1 MRRRLCAIL
10 ASFVLIITLAHAQER
25 NPQSSGSAALSTSSA
40 GTTIVS
46 LLQQSHDLGQQ
57 LPVSMRLNM
66 LRRQVLMV
74 SKFRADLGREWA
86 NELFTLSFQAKEGHR
101 AVAQETAMSVLIRL
115 DPDRALELLHSVS
128 MEEPEANWS
137 TTPPKLE
144 IAQQVF
150 QVLVERDG
158 ERVLPVLEQEAEIM
172 GKEGHYPYSALG
184 FAASRASD
192 KYWGN
197 NNQRAVQL
205 LQSVFEPAFARYR
218 QNTRGYFDDFQF
230 GEMLQVFS
238 GGLPFDSVQPALRLL
253 VKNLLATDTRKYKF
267 AVEAY
272 ATDGK
277 RAIVGNVIDATIL
290 VFGMLINRDPEL
302 ARELESTRPEL
313 QTTLE
318 NTKEGRQG
326 VIVGGRPEDMQ
337 SEDPVTEMRMDAI
350 GLSRSNPEAA
360 IAKAEQL
367 PDDKRA
373 STMLEVARGMAGDH
387 PERAAELIVETQ
399 GKNPPTDEEMQFNLI
414 SAQASVA
421 ATQNK
426 KDESHEMLQRGFA
439 SANRILLEQQRS
451 GDIHFFPG
459 LGLMIQIGILND
471 PDLTTTFMESLPT
484 SYVKAEAFLIAAS
497 ALNMGRRLPL
507 SSRQQLR
514 VDKPDH

>member
-1 MRRRLCAIL
+1 MRRPLCAIL
-10 ASFVLIITLAHAQER
+10 ASFVFVTTLLQAQER
-25 NPQSSGSAALSTSSA
+25 NPQFSGSAALSTSSA
-40 GTTIVS
+40 DTTIVN

-66 LRRQVLMV
+66 LRRQALMV
-74 SKFRADLGREWA
+74 SKLRADVGREWA

-115 DPDRALELLHSVS
+115 DPDRALELLHSIS

-144 IAQQVF
+144 IAQHVF
-150 QVLVERDG
+150 QVLAERDG
-158 ERVLPVLEQEAEIM
+158 ERVLPVLEQEAENM

-197 NNQRAVQL
+197 NNQHAVQL

-230 GEMLQVFS
+230 GRMLEVLS
-238 GGLPFDSVQPALRLL
+238 GGLPFDSIQPALRVLI
-253 VKNLLATDTRKYKF
+253 KNLLATDAQKYRF
-267 AVEAY
+267 VAEVHT
-272 ATDGK
+272 TDGK
-277 RAIVGNVIDATIL
+277 SAKANNVIDTTIL

-302 ARELESTRPEL
+302 VRELESSRPEL
-313 QTTLE
+313 KTVLE
-318 NTKEGRQG
+318 YTKEERQSS
-326 VIVGGRPEDMQ
+326 IVGPGRPEDMQ
-337 SEDPVTEMRMDAI
+337 SEDPATETRMDAI

-367 PDDKRA
+367 PDDDKRA
-373 STMLEVARGMAGDH
+373 STMLEVSRGMAGDH
-387 PERAAELIVETQ
+387 PERAAELIAETQ
-399 GKNPPTDEEMQFNLI
+399 SKNPPTDDEMQFNLV

-421 ATQNK
+421 AAQNK
-426 KDESHEMLQRGFA
+426 EDELHELLQRGFA

-451 GDIHFFPG
+451 DDIHFFPG
-459 LGLMIQIGILND
+459 LGMMIQIGIQND
-471 PDLTTTFMESLPT
+471 SDLTTAFMENLPT

-497 ALNMGRRLPL
+497 ALNMGRRLPF
-507 SSRQQLR
+507 SSRQQ
-514 VDKPDH
+514 

>member
-1 MRRRLCAIL
+1 MRPSLCAIL
-10 ASFVLIITLAHAQER
+10 ASFVLVTTLSQSQER
-25 NPQSSGSAALSTSSA
+25 NPQSSGSAALSSSSA

-46 LLQQSHDLGQQ
+46 LLQQSHDLGQR
-57 LPVSMRLNM
+57 LPVSMRLYM

-86 NELFTLSFQAKEGHR
+86 NELFTLSFQTKEGYR

-115 DPDRALELLHSVS
+115 DPDRALELLHSIS
-128 MEEPEANWS
+128 MEEPEANWG

-230 GEMLQVFS
+230 GEMLQVLS
-238 GGLPFDSVQPALRLL
+238 GGLPLDSIQPALRLL
-253 VKNLLATDTRKYKF
+253 VKNVLATDTRKYQF
-267 AVEAY
+267 VAEVHT
-272 ATDGK
+272 TDDK
-277 RAIVGNVIDATIL
+277 SAKTDNVIDATVL

-302 ARELESTRPEL
+302 VRELESNRPQL
-313 QTTLE
+313 QTILE
-318 NTKEGRQG
+318 YTKETRQSL
-326 VIVGGRPEDMQ
+326 IVGPGRPEDMQ
-337 SEDPVTEMRMDAI
+337 SEDPVTEARLDAI
-350 GLSRSNPEAA
+350 GLSRRNPEAA
-360 IAKAEQL
+360 IARAEQL
-367 PDDKRA
+367 PDDDRRA
-373 STMLEVARGMAGDH
+373 STMLEVSRGMAGDH
-387 PERAAELIVETQ
+387 PERAAELIAATQ
-399 GKNPPTDEEMQFNLI
+399 SKNPPTDDEMQFNLI
-414 SAQASVA
+414 STQASVA
-421 ATQNK
+421 AAQNK
-426 KDESHEMLQRGFA
+426 KDQLHELLQRGSA
-439 SANRILLEQQRS
+439 SADRILLEQQRS

-459 LGLMIQIGILND
+459 LGLMIQIGIQND
-471 PDLTTTFMESLPT
+471 PDLTTAFMASLPM

-497 ALNMGRRLPL
+497 ALNMGRRVPL
-507 SSRQQLR
+507 SSRQQ
-514 VDKPDH
+514 

>member
-1 MRRRLCAIL
+1 MQRPLCAIL
-10 ASFVLIITLAHAQER
+10 ASFVLATTLAQAQER

-40 GTTIVS
+40 ATTIVR

-66 LRRQVLMV
+66 LRRQALMV
-74 SKFRADLGREWA
+74 YKLRADLGSEWA

-115 DPDRALELLHSVS
+115 DPDRALELLHSIS

-144 IAQQVF
+144 IAQHVF
-150 QVLVERDG
+150 QVLAERDG
-158 ERVLPVLEQEAEIM
+158 ERVLPVLEQEAENM

-197 NNQRAVQL
+197 NNQHAIQL

-230 GEMLQVFS
+230 ARMLEVLS

-253 VKNLLATDTRKYKF
+253 VKNLLATDTRKYQF
-267 AVEAY
+267 VAEAY
-272 ATDGK
+272 TTDGK
-277 RAIVGNVIDATIL
+277 SAKTDNVIDATVL

-302 ARELESTRPEL
+302 VRELESSRPEL
-313 QTTLE
+313 KTVLE
-318 NTKEGRQG
+318 YTKEGRLSSL
-326 VIVGGRPEDMQ
+326 VGPGRPEDMR
-337 SEDPVTEMRMDAI
+337 SKDPATETRMDAI
-350 GLSRSNPEAA
+350 GLSRRNPEAA
-360 IAKAEQL
+360 IAKAEQM
-367 PDDKRA
+367 PDNKRA
-373 STMLEVARGMAGDH
+373 GTMLEVARGMAGDH
-387 PERAAELIVETQ
+387 PERAAELIAETQ
-399 GKNPPTDEEMQFNLI
+399 SKNPPTDDEMQFNSI

-421 ATQNK
+421 AAQNR
-426 KDESHEMLQRGFA
+426 KDELHELLQRGFA

-451 GDIHFFPG
+451 DDIHFFPG
-459 LGLMIQIGILND
+459 LGLMIQIGIQND
-471 PDLTTTFMESLPT
+471 SDLTTAFMESLPT

-497 ALNMGRRLPL
+497 GLNMGRRLPF
-507 SSRQQLR
+507 SSRQQ
-514 VDKPDH
+514 

>member
-10 ASFVLIITLAHAQER
+10 APFVLVTALAQAQER
-25 NPQSSGSAALSTSSA
+25 NPQSSGSAALSTSIA

-46 LLQQSHDLGQQ
+46 LLQQSRYLGQQ

-66 LRRQVLMV
+66 LRRQALMV
-74 SKFRADLGREWA
+74 SKLRADLGREWA

-115 DPDRALELLHSVS
+115 DPDRALELLHSIS

-144 IAQQVF
+144 IAQHVF

-158 ERVLPVLEQEAEIM
+158 ERVLPLLEQEAEIM
-172 GKEGHYPYSALG
+172 GKEGHYPYAALG
-184 FAASRASD
+184 FAASHASD

-197 NNQRAVQL
+197 NNQRAIQL
-205 LQSVFEPAFARYR
+205 LQSVFEPAFARYS
-218 QNTRGYFDDFQF
+218 QNAHGYFDDFQF
-230 GEMLQVFS
+230 GSMLEVFA

-253 VKNLLATDTRKYKF
+253 VKNLLATDTRKYQF
-267 AVEAY
+267 VAEVHT
-272 ATDGK
+272 TDGK
-277 RAIVGNVIDATIL
+277 SAKADNVIDATML

-302 ARELESTRPEL
+302 VRELESNRSEL
-313 QTTLE
+313 QTILE
-318 NTKEGRQG
+318 YAKETRQSL
-326 VIVGGRPEDMQ
+326 IVGPGRPEDMQ
-337 SEDPVTEMRMDAI
+337 SEDPATEARMDAI
-350 GLSRSNPEAA
+350 GLSSRNPEAA

-367 PDDKRA
+367 PDDDRRA
-373 STMLEVARGMAGDH
+373 NTMLEVARGMAGDH

-399 GKNPPTDEEMQFNLI
+399 GKNPPADEEMQFNLI

-421 ATQNK
+421 AAQNK

-459 LGLMIQIGILND
+459 LGLMIQIGIQND
-471 PDLTTTFMESLPT
+471 PDLTTAFMESLPM

-507 SSRQQLR
+507 SSRQQ
-514 VDKPDH
+514 